1 MKLLVVILSV
11 LVLLSGIRL
20 LSSDGGLGEYLSLKQ
35 RLVEV
40 EQQVQAQQTVNQ
52 LLKKEVI
59 ELQSGRDAI
68 DTLARQRLGMIG
80 ENEVFIQLLE
90 IPPTNVTAPVPDAD
104 VISIQENPLPIN
116 PVQP

>member
-1 MKLLVVILSV
+1 MKLLLVILSV

-35 RLVEV
+35 RLADI
-40 EQQVQAQQTVNQ
+40 EQQVEAQQAINQ

-68 DTLARQRLGMIG
+68 DSLARQRLGMIG

-90 IPPTNVTAPVPDAD
+90 VPPTSVTAPIPDED